1 MRHGFRYLTF
11 LGFMVLVLAACSS
24 AETTDNSG
32 TEPAGTAPTA
42 ATAEVLETMDSGGYT
57 YVRLQTADGEIWAA
71 GPVTP
76 VTVGDTIVLS
86 GDMVMTDFHSQSL
99 DRTFDTILFLSD
111 LSKPGEPGAGNVVTP
126 TDDAAGDMATRSVRT
141 LPVVEAGSVPKAE
154 GGYTVAELYAGKTEL
169 AGTEVVIIGRVVRYN
184 ENIMGKNWLHIKD
197 GSGQAGTDDL
207 TITTATAVQLG
218 DLVLVRGR
226 VTLDKDF
233 GAGYFYD
240 LIIED
245 AAVTVQP

>member
-11 LGFMVLVLAACSS
+11 LGFMALVLAACSS
-24 AETTDNSG
+24 AETTDNSV
-32 TEPAGTAPTA
+32 TEPAGTAPA
-42 ATAEVLETMDSGGYT
+42 VATAEVLETMDSGGYT

-111 LSKPGEPGAGNVVTP
+111 LSKPGEPGASDVTTT
-126 TDDAAGDMATRSVRT
+126 TDDEAGEMAAPSVQT
-141 LPVVEAGSVPKAE
+141 LPAVEAGSVPKAE

-226 VTLDKDF
+226 VTRDKDF
-233 GAGYFYD
+233 GSGYFYD